1 MYDNLSCK
9 VSENLSLKLGIL
21 EYSFFILEIY
31 TILSYLISVLFF
43 LKKLQ

>member
-21 EYSFFILEIY
+21 EYSFLYWKY
-31 TILSYLISVLFF
+31 TLYCHI
-43 LKKLQ
+43 